1 LFVETWYAVPANAAL
16 RTLRAQLATALA
28 QFLGDD
34 FRWPVTVR
42 VESRSG
48 KLRLEFK
55 PSDDG
60 TAAGATGDTD
70 GATTVPPE
78 RNRPLPG
85 ISEEISP
92 DERAAL
98 EASVRNAPTVR
109 QILDGADLEPRTSIE
124 IAQRV
129 EATCTPR
136 WRHWVAVLVRLG
148 YLERHPRTK
157 KLRKLKDLDDD

>member
-1 LFVETWYAVPANAAL
+1 M
-16 RTLRAQLATALA
+16 RTLRTQLAAALA
-28 QFLGDD
+28 DFLGDD
-34 FRWPVTVR
+34 FRWPVTVV
-42 VESRSG
+42 VEARSG
-48 KLRLEFK
+48 KLRLEFR
-55 PSDDG
+55 PED
-60 TAAGATGDTD
+60 TAGGATGDTD

-129 EATCTPR
+129 QATCTPR

-148 YLERHPRTK
+148 YLERNKRTK
-157 KLRKLKDLDDD
+157 KLRKLKDLDDE

>member
-1 LFVETWYAVPANAAL
+1 MPRATSDAAL
-16 RTLRAQLATALA
+16 RTLRSQFAAALSK
-28 QFLGDD
+28 FLGDD
-34 FRWPVTVR
+34 FRWPVVVK

-55 PSDDG
+55 PDDG
-60 TAAGATGDTD
+60 TAGGATSDTD
-70 GATTVPPE
+70 GATTGGPPQ
-78 RNRPLPG
+78 RDRPLPG
-85 ISEEISP
+85 NSEEISP
-92 DERAAL
+92 DELASL

-109 QILDGADLEPRTSIE
+109 QILDGAGLEPRTSIE

-129 EATCTPR
+129 QATCTPR

-148 YLERHPRTK
+148 YLERNKRTK